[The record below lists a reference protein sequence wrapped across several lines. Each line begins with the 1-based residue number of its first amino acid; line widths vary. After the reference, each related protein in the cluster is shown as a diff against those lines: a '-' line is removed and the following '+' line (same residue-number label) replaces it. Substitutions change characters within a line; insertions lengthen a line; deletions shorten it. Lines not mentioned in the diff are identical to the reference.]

1 MKNYQVILY
10 HLQVALIHIGLETV
24 FAMIRPT
31 VKTVIMMEETAVDMI
46 STLIFALI
54 VNAMS
59 MRLVLLVL
67 IL

>member
-1 MKNYQVILY
+1 MILHY
-10 HLQVALIHIGLETV
+10 FQAALIHIGLETV

>member
-1 MKNYQVILY
+1 MTLHYFQA
-10 HLQVALIHIGLETV
+10 ALIHIGLETV